1 MAGCCSPLCGWCG
14 HAVSGNKVFPRLSS
28 LLRGGEVKPAWD
40 GLTNRKERNT
50 ERMKH
55 KLVKE
60 TINDAKGNIEDA
72 MRELSWAFERV
83 NSIVSMDGYDQTGY
97 RKDQPQQMLKE
108 ILNDFS
114 TALFQ
119 VSFLNNLVSRLE
131 GQILLDQREKSN
143 S

>member
-1 MAGCCSPLCGWCG
+1 
-14 HAVSGNKVFPRLSS
+14 
-28 LLRGGEVKPAWD
+28 
-40 GLTNRKERNT
+40 
-50 ERMKH
+50 MKH

-72 MRELSWAFERV
+72 MMELSWAFERV

-114 TALFQ
+114 AALFQ

>member
-1 MAGCCSPLCGWCG
+1 MGWP
-14 HAVSGNKVFPRLSS
+14 NKQ
-28 LLRGGEVKPAWD
+28 K
-40 GLTNRKERNT
+40 RKDT

>member
-1 MAGCCSPLCGWCG
+1 
-14 HAVSGNKVFPRLSS
+14 
-28 LLRGGEVKPAWD
+28 
-40 GLTNRKERNT
+40 
-50 ERMKH
+50 MKH

-60 TINDAKGNIEDA
+60 TINDAKGSIEDA

-97 RKDQPQQMLKE
+97 RKDQPQKMLKE